1 MRDDNKDYMMIEEIS
16 LVHPVLDTFLPQ
28 RNGIADAFDYIG
40 QARAIDAKYGD
51 AAGDVKELHNE
62 VLRVME
68 HAAKA
73 TEDEVAAQ

>member
-28 RNGIADAFDYIG
+28 RNGIANAFDYIG
-40 QARAIDAKYGD
+40 QARTIDQKYGD

-62 VLRVME
+62 VVRVME
-68 HAAKA
+68 QA
-73 TEDEVAAQ
+73 TKTKKEPAPA